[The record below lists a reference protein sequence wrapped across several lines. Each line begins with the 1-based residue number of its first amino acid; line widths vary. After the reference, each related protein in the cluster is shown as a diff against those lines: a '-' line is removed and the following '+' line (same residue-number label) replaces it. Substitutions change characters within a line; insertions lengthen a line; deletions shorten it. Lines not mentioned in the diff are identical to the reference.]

1 LNKRVFFES
10 EPVGFTAAWAVMM
23 QHPNAGSS
31 SWTDAYLAAFSQ
43 LHDYEMVTFVRGF
56 QRWDG
61 LSLSLLI

>member
-1 LNKRVFFES
+1 
-10 EPVGFTAAWAVMM
+10 MM

-43 LHDYEMVTFVRGF
+43 LHDYEMVTFDRGF